1 MPELMPFGKYQDSSV
16 EQIVLRDYHYFDYVI
31 REIPL
36 RKPSLRERFQFVE
49 YVVNNFISQQPCGLE
64 GCVKPAELVSVY
76 SNWSA
81 NYRGSSKGF
90 IYCSPACFNQDSKVT
105 DESNKVSLEPIR
117 FRTALSSTKADTNE
131 LIQLF
136 AWCLGLKEG
145 RKSKEY
151 LEEFFNKV
159 KVKPKPQPPTQN
171 PQYSLF

>member
-16 EQIVLRDYHYFDYVI
+16 EQIVLRDYRYFDYVR
-31 REIPL
+31 REIEIH
-36 RKPSLRERFQFVE
+36 KPSLHKRFEFVD
-49 YVVNNFISQQPCGLE
+49 YVVNNFIPQQSCGLE

-90 IYCSPACFNQDSKVT
+90 IYCSPDCFNQDSKVT
-105 DESNKVSLEPIR
+105 DEGNKVSLEPIR

-131 LIQLF
+131 LVQLF
-136 AWCLGLKEG
+136 AWCMGLKEG

-151 LEEFFNKV
+151 LEGFFNKV
-159 KVKPKPQPPTQN
+159 KVKPKTQPASPNQ
-171 PQYSLF
+171 QYSLF